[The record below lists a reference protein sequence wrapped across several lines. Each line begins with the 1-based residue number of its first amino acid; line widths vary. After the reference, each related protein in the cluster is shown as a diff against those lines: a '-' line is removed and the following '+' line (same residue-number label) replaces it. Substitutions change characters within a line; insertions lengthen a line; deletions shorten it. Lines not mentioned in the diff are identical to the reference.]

1 MSNDLSAVQ
10 HMRLFGMRN
19 LLLEAELAKL
29 EATGIDLGHVAT
41 LQRHQL
47 VDVELFDRDIR
58 VEAERMADLYVL
70 YYSLE
75 NTVRRLI
82 SERLQEKHGPTWWTT
97 AVPQGIQTAVAD
109 KQNREKDSVLS
120 IRSDDPLTYTNF
132 GELISIIEANWEAFS
147 DTIRSKK
154 AMQQTLS
161 QFNQIRNVIA
171 HSCSLSA
178 TDISRLKLLITD
190 WLNIQT

>member
-1 MSNDLSAVQ
+1 MSNDLSANQ

-82 SERLQEKHGPTWWTT
+82 SERLQEKHGPTW
-97 AVPQGIQTAVAD
+97 
-109 KQNREKDSVLS
+109 
-120 IRSDDPLTYTNF
+120 
-132 GELISIIEANWEAFS
+132 
-147 DTIRSKK
+147 
-154 AMQQTLS
+154 
-161 QFNQIRNVIA
+161 
-171 HSCSLSA
+171 
-178 TDISRLKLLITD
+178 
-190 WLNIQT
+190 

>member
-1 MSNDLSAVQ
+1 MSSDLSAVQ

-29 EATGIDLGHVAT
+29 ETAGIDLGHIAT
-41 LQRHQL
+41 LQRHEL

-58 VEAERMADLYVL
+58 IEAERMADLYVL

-82 SERLQEKHGPTWWTT
+82 TERLQEKHGLGWWKT

-109 KQNREKDSVLS
+109 KQNREKGLGTFNSV
-120 IRSDDPLTYTNF
+120 
-132 GELISIIEANWEAFS
+132 G
-147 DTIRSKK
+147 
-154 AMQQTLS
+154 
-161 QFNQIRNVIA
+161 
-171 HSCSLSA
+171 
-178 TDISRLKLLITD
+178 
-190 WLNIQT
+190 